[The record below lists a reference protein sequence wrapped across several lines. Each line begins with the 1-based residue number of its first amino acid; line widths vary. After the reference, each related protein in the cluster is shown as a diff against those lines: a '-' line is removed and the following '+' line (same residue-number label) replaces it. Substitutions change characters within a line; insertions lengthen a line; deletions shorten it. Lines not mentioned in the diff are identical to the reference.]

1 LDGLAELFITSLL
14 VVVCFPDLLF
24 LVRVA
29 CTLLFSRRNMD
40 IPRVKFASGFFQDAV
55 LQKLV
60 SLTGPLSCRAS
71 PLTSKKVW
79 R

>member
-29 CTLLFSRRNMD
+29 CTLLFSRKNID
-40 IPRVKFASGFFQDAV
+40 IPRVMFLMSLLSKQPFCQHGHHPKIGKQILAVFAS
-55 LQKLV
+55 
-60 SLTGPLSCRAS
+60 
-71 PLTSKKVW
+71 
-79 R
+79 